1 MATRVKFRH
10 KDLKEPDQ
18 FISTTDIVV
27 AYFSQHKKVLF
38 SGVAAFVLVVLAAI
52 GARYNAEVKSL
63 RMESLYF
70 EMEKV
75 RNAKDLQ
82 TEKVTDKMEK
92 LLDEFSEG
100 SQKQRATL
108 MLADEFYRTREY
120 DSAISL
126 YKGLLGSTRSDQIS
140 YQLASMG
147 VAYSLEGKKD
157 YKQAIAAYKTIIEN
171 PGGYPLFHIYL
182 SLARCY
188 ELNNDQN
195 GALLTLREMK
205 AKFSG
210 HSKLSIVDARLKE
223 LEDQT

>member
-27 AYFSQHKKVLF
+27 AYFSQHKKVL
-38 SGVAAFVLVVLAAI
+38 VAGIVAFVLIVFGVI
-52 GARYNAEVKSL
+52 GVRYNAEVKSL

-70 EMEKV
+70 EMEKI
-75 RNAKDLQ
+75 RNAKDLHS
-82 TEKVTDKMEK
+82 EKVADKMEK
-92 LLDEFSEG
+92 LLAEFSEG
-100 SQKQRATL
+100 QQKQRATL
-108 MLADEFYRTREY
+108 MLADEFYRTLKY
-120 DSAISL
+120 DRAISL
-126 YKGLLGSTRSDQIS
+126 YQGLLGSTRPGQIS
-140 YQLASMG
+140 HQLASTGM
-147 VAYSLEGKKD
+147 AYSLEGKKD

-205 AKFSG
+205 AKFSV
-210 HSKLSIVDARLKE
+210 HPKLSTVDAWLKE
-223 LEDQT
+223 LEAQT

>member
-70 EMEKV
+70 EMEKI
-75 RNAKDLQ
+75 RNEKDLQ
-82 TEKVTDKMEK
+82 SEKVTDKMEK
-92 LLDEFSEG
+92 LLTEFSEG
-100 SQKQRATL
+100 QQKQRATL
-108 MLADEFYRTREY
+108 MLADEFYRTLKY
-120 DSAISL
+120 DRAISL
-126 YKGLLGSTRSDQIS
+126 YQGLLGSTRPGQIS
-140 YQLASMG
+140 HQLASTGM
-147 VAYSLEGKKD
+147 AYSLEGKKD

-171 PGGYPLFHIYL
+171 PSGYPLFHIYL

-205 AKFSG
+205 AKFLG

-223 LEDQT
+223 LEGQT

>member
-1 MATRVKFRH
+1 MATRVKLRH

-27 AYFSQHKKVLF
+27 AYFSQHKKVL
-38 SGVAAFVLVVLAAI
+38 VAGIVAFVLIVFGVI
-52 GARYNAEVKSL
+52 GVRYNTEVKSL

-70 EMEKV
+70 EMEKI
-75 RNAKDLQ
+75 RNEKDLQ
-82 TEKVTDKMEK
+82 SEKVTDKMEK
-92 LLDEFSEG
+92 LLTEFSEG
-100 SQKQRATL
+100 QQKQRATL
-108 MLADEFYRTREY
+108 MLADEFYRTLKY
-120 DSAISL
+120 DRAISL
-126 YKGLLGSTRSDQIS
+126 YQGLLGSTRPGQIS
-140 YQLASMG
+140 HQLASTGM
-147 VAYSLEGKKD
+147 AYSLEGKKD

-171 PGGYPLFHIYL
+171 PSGYPLFHIYL

-205 AKFSG
+205 AKFLG

-223 LEDQT
+223 LEGQT